1 MSEESICDF
10 SDTSRPSAS
19 TFIDVAWSIF
29 QTASTELAGF
39 APSSSDLRGAAA
51 GSSIQLA
58 RRVLVLGSSGAGK
71 THLSSRL
78 GAILGLDVIHLD
90 DHFWQP
96 GYRPR
101 EEREWRKMVTEMT
114 GRDSWIMDGTYE
126 RSLDLRIPRADAIVL
141 LECHRMRC
149 LGRVLRRQADGW
161 IRSHLEQRHDGS
173 DRFDANHIRYVWHYP
188 TVTRP
193 AVFADIGRYGRG
205 KPVVLIDGPEGVGA
219 FLSSLGAKPSVAAN

>member
-1 MSEESICDF
+1 MSEESVCDS
-10 SDTSRPSAS
+10 SDTTRPSAP
-19 TFIDVAWSIF
+19 TYMDVAWSIF
-29 QTASTELAGF
+29 QTASTEQAGF
-39 APSSSDLRGAAA
+39 APSSSDLRGESV
-51 GSSIQLA
+51 GSAIQLA

-101 EEREWRKMVTEMT
+101 EGREWRKMVSQMAE
-114 GRDSWIMDGTYE
+114 RDSWIMDGTYE
-126 RSLDLRIPRADAIVL
+126 RSLDLRIPQADAIIL

-149 LGRVLRRQADGW
+149 LVRVLRRQADGW
-161 IRSHLEQRHDGS
+161 IRSHLEESHDGS
-173 DRFDANHIRYVWHYP
+173 TRFDANHIRYVWHYP

-193 AVFADIGRYGRG
+193 AVLADIGRFGRG
-205 KPVVLIDGPEGVGA
+205 KPVVLIDGPEGVTP
-219 FLSSLGAKPSVAAN
+219 FLSSLGAKSSVAAA